1 MSKPSKPKLR
11 RPRVTQEELGA
22 WVHKMGPELQRD
34 FSLDLAILGML
45 ANWCQC
51 CEDKHPVAPLLEDL
65 LIALCD
71 GDMDQV
77 YQYVDD
83 ANCFA
88 KKLEVSL
95 KELFQGRIPVS
106 DLDEILRENN
116 IDLSRS
122 NQTKRK
128 QNDD

>member
-11 RPRVTQEELGA
+11 SPRVTREELGA
-22 WVHKMGPELQRD
+22 WAHKMGPILQRD
-34 FSLDLAILGML
+34 FVLDLAILGML

-51 CEDKHPVAPLLEDL
+51 CEDKHPVAPLLEYL

-71 GDMDQV
+71 GDKDQV
-77 YQYVDD
+77 YQYVDG
-83 ANCFA
+83 ARCFA
-88 KKLEVSL
+88 KTLEVSL
-95 KELFQGRIPVS
+95 KELFRGRIPVT

-116 IDLSRS
+116 IDLARN
-122 NQTKRK
+122 NQTKRN